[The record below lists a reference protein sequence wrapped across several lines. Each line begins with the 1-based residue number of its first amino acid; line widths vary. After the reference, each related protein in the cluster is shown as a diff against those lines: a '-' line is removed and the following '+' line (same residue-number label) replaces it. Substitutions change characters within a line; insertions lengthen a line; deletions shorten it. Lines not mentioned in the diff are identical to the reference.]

1 MSSLLILKKM
11 ERQLDDAFGYA
22 RGNAFFWCAKL
33 YPWMMAHFLLIGE
46 THVRARAFNCIASC
60 QTSLLKTICYMDLP
74 NFEHKMHP
82 AVSINIEFKTPRVF

>member
-33 YPWMMAHFLLIGE
+33 YPWMMAHFLLIDE
-46 THVRARAFNCIASC
+46 THVRA
-60 QTSLLKTICYMDLP
+60 KTGY
-74 NFEHKMHP
+74 
-82 AVSINIEFKTPRVF
+82 SIVLHHVKHHY